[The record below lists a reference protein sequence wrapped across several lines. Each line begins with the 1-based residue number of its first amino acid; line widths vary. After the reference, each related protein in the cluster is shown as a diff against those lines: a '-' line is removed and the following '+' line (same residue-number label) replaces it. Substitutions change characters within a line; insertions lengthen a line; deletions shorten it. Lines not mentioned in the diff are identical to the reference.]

1 MSKYINLE
9 TAGEWALSRTAF
21 ALLLPLTLL
30 SNKNNEI
37 DKKDFIE
44 LVSWIKD
51 YRTWK
56 KYWAELVEKSVLI
69 HVDKNTWMVCPH
81 MCYTDGTS
89 HNALINKWNEVRNA
103 TN

>member
-1 MSKYINLE
+1 MSKYVNLE
-9 TAGEWALSRTAF
+9 TAGKWALSRTAF

-37 DKKDFIE
+37 DKKAFIRA
-44 LVSWIKD
+44 VDWIKD
-51 YRTWK
+51 YRTWN

-69 HVDKNTWMVCPH
+69 QVDRNIWMVSPH
-81 MCYTDGTS
+81 ECYSDGVS
-89 HNALINKWNEVRNA
+89 HNELINKWNEVCNA